1 MIKTFEQFISD
12 KYRDITNETQYRK
25 LNSNHNNIK
34 DDVVEE
40 SALISAVVASSVMMS
55 KSNRS
60 YKSSGGSS
68 KRYYNDDV
76 DKSSKGAK
84 IINAVIKSI
93 FTVGGM
99 FLVGPFASSF
109 IGIIVLV
116 IICVGIF
123 GDFKA
128 FIDKNILRNNLD
140 ESLINEELITEGKIK
155 DFFEE
160 KVINAA
166 MKNNKIKEICEE
178 IMKRDDF
185 KEAKNENSIKK
196 LIKCVVSYFKEN
208 KNREKEFTQIQ
219 SEIEKEK

>member
-12 KYRDITNETQYRK
+12 KYRDITNESQYRK
-25 LNSNHNNIK
+25 LNSDHNNIK
-34 DDVVEE
+34 DDDIVEE
-40 SALISAVVASSVMMS
+40 SAALISAVVASSVAMS
-55 KSNRS
+55 RSNRT
-60 YKSSGGSS
+60 SGGSS
-68 KRYYNDDV
+68 KRYSNDVV

-93 FTVGGM
+93 FTIGGM

-116 IICVGIF
+116 IICLGIF
-123 GDFKA
+123 GNFKE

-166 MKNNKIKEICEE
+166 MKNNKIKAICEE

-208 KNREKEFTQIQ
+208 KNKEKEFTQIQ

>member
-12 KYRDITNETQYRK
+12 EYRDITNETQYRK
-25 LNSNHNNIK
+25 LNSDHNDIK

-40 SALISAVVASSVMMS
+40 SAALISAVVASSVAMS
-55 KSNRS
+55 RNRS
-60 YKSSGGSS
+60 SGSS
-68 KRYYNDDV
+68 KRYSNDDV

-84 IINAVIKSI
+84 IINAVIKTI

-99 FLVGPFASSF
+99 LLVQPFASSF

-116 IICVGIF
+116 IMCLGIF
-123 GDFKA
+123 GNFKA

-140 ESLINEELITEGKIK
+140 ESLINEELITEGNIK

-166 MKNNKIKEICEE
+166 MKNNKIKAICEE

-196 LIKCVVSYFKEN
+196 LIKCAISYFKEN
-208 KNREKEFTQIQ
+208 KNREKEFKQIQ